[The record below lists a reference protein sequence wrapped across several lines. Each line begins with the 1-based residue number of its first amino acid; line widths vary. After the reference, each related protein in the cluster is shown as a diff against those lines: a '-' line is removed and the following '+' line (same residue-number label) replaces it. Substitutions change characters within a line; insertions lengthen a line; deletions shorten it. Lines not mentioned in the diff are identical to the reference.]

1 MTSSPGRTHRAPP
14 EIKCRGGQN
23 EDTSNDRVGDR
34 SARRLRAFENSGYH
48 GGTGAATLTL
58 DLKPDGTWAQTI
70 GG

>member
-1 MTSSPGRTHRAPP
+1 MKTPATIVLA
-14 EIKCRGGQN
+14 IALLGGCA
-23 EDTSNDRVGDR
+23 R
-34 SARRLRAFENSGYH
+34 SENSGYH